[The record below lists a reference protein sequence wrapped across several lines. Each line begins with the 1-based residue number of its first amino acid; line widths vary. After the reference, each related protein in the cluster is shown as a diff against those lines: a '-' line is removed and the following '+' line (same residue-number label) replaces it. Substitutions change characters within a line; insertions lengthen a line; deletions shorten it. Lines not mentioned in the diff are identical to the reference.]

1 LKRLIKSASLQ
12 LDSPRK
18 TEYTNKIRNEREDVT
33 TDATEI
39 QRIMRD
45 YYEKLYTNK
54 LDNLENMDEFL
65 EIYNLTRLM
74 EKEMATHS
82 SVLAWRIP
90 GMAEPG
96 GLPSM
101 GSVHTSLAGAV
112 YISPFAHAHSFA
124 STPPP

>member
-1 LKRLIKSASLQ
+1 MKRLIKLASLQ

-18 TEYTNKIRNEREDVT
+18 TEYTNKIRNEREDIT
-33 TDATEI
+33 TDAIEI
-39 QRIMRD
+39 HRIMRD

-74 EKEMATHS
+74 EKEMATRS

-101 GSVHTSLAGAV
+101 GSHRVGHD
-112 YISPFAHAHSFA
+112 
-124 STPPP
+124 